1 MRYNLDK
8 RIGTALVLAI
18 FGWMVHGQENTDVE
32 IVEDVIYGHKDGMA
46 LIYDVFKPAQ
56 PNGTAIIYM
65 VSYGWW
71 SYWRPAEE
79 HQEMFQDYLDRNLT
93 VFNVYHGSAPKY
105 KVPDAVSD
113 VRRAV
118 RHIRAHAEEYGVDDK
133 KFVTWGYSAGGH
145 LSLMLALDS
154 DSGDESS
161 DDPIERVSNRI
172 AAALAVFPPVDLTEH
187 VGPDGDADTFPALDF
202 EVELVKSVSPIFKV
216 SEDDPPILL
225 VHGDEDG
232 VVDIDH
238 SERMRDALKKVGVP
252 VHLEVIKGAGH
263 GFYEDAYHEQF
274 QEAVFKF
281 LEDHEFVQK
290 QWGELTLLTRIE
302 ESSIV
307 QFVELGYFVGLIRV
321 AIWDL

>member
-1 MRYNLDK
+1 MKYHSGKYFGATL
-8 RIGTALVLAI
+8 LLAI
-18 FGWMVHGQENTDVE
+18 FGWMVHSQENNDVE
-32 IVEDVIYGHKDGMA
+32 VVENVIYGHKAGMA
-46 LIYDVFKPAQ
+46 LIYDVFKPAKQ
-56 PNGTAIIYM
+56 NGTAIIFM

-71 SYWRPAEE
+71 SQRESPEE
-79 HQEMFQDYLDRNLT
+79 HQEMFQDYLDRDLT
-93 VFNVYHGSAPKY
+93 VFAVYHGSAPEF

-118 RHIRAHAEEYGVDDK
+118 RHIRVHSEEYGVDDK

-161 DDPIERVSNRI
+161 RDPIERVSNRV
-172 AAALAVFPPVDLTEH
+172 AGALAIFPPVDLTEH

-225 VHGDEDG
+225 VHGDDDG
-232 VVDIDH
+232 IVDIEH

-263 GFYEDAYHEQF
+263 GFYEDAYHEQY
-274 QEAVFKF
+274 QKAVFKF
-281 LEDHEFVQK
+281 LEDHDFVQK
-290 QWGELTLLTRIE
+290 Q
-302 ESSIV
+302 
-307 QFVELGYFVGLIRV
+307 
-321 AIWDL
+321 